1 MSKRLLLK
9 QSRLCSQAAHL
20 MKPEHNCSF
29 SCLCL
34 IIDFIGHKQ
43 GTSLGAMM
51 AGDLGDAIQDAQ
63 SVLGAKRLEVVL
75 LLSARF
81 EDRASRND
89 VTTARPLL
97 GVIRD

>member
-1 MSKRLLLK
+1 
-9 QSRLCSQAAHL
+9 
-20 MKPEHNCSF
+20 
-29 SCLCL
+29 
-34 IIDFIGHKQ
+34 
-43 GTSLGAMM
+43 MM